1 MRNTE
6 HSNNVS
12 SQSSKSFTTFGFLQY
27 IKHAMS
33 RHKVGELLVHRGN
46 ITPLELRHALK
57 VQQKSKGKKA
67 LGQIFIDL
75 GYISRFQLLNLLVG
89 QRVFRVAATC
99 AVYIVGSGF
108 GVKSSHAQSI
118 KDVPARIV
126 LASATPG
133 QISALSS
140 YPALF
145 GATEKKSTNLKAFT
159 KWTGMFERFDKALD
173 ETASKK
179 IIKALQIELN
189 DYRSSSVYDM
199 ANDVNDMMNRKRYV
213 LDQNNWGQ
221 SDYWATP
228 IEFMARGGDC
238 EDFAIAKYAA
248 LRALGVPE
256 NRLRV
261 AIVQDEEKNIP
272 HAILIVYTERGPM
285 VLDNQIKKMRSA
297 NRIAHYKPIFSINR
311 TAWWLH
317 TKPVKTNTIVASA
330 R

>member
-6 HSNNVS
+6 QSNDVS
-12 SQSSKSFTTFGFLQY
+12 PESSKLLKNFGFLQY
-27 IKHAMS
+27 IKHSMS
-33 RHKVGELLVHRGN
+33 RHKIGELLVHRGN
-46 ITPLELRHALK
+46 ISPLELRHALK
-57 VQQKSKGKKA
+57 VQQQHNNEKA
-67 LGQIFIDL
+67 LGQVFIDL
-75 GYISRFQLLNLLVG
+75 GYINRFQLMNLLLG
-89 QRVFRVAATC
+89 QRMFRVAATC
-99 AVYIVGSGF
+99 AVYFFSMGF
-108 GVKSSHAQSI
+108 GAKSSHAQGI

-126 LASATPG
+126 LASASAD
-133 QISALSS
+133 QISKLTQHPS
-140 YPALF
+140 LF
-145 GATEKKSTNLKAFT
+145 GAEEKKSTNLKAFT

-173 ETASKK
+173 ERSSQK
-179 IIKALQIELN
+179 IIQALQMELN
-189 DYRSSSVYDM
+189 DYRSASVYEM

-213 LDQNNWGQ
+213 LDQKNWGK

-261 AIVQDEEKNIP
+261 AIVQDEQKNIP

-285 VLDNQIKKMRSA
+285 VLDNQIKQMRSA
-297 NRIAHYKPIFSINR
+297 DRIAHYKPIFSINR

-317 TKPVKTNTIVASA
+317 TKPVKTDTIVASA